1 MKRERKVEQGT
12 TKKEGQKCERK
23 KNRLQNKLKRDKEI
37 NTDKV

>member
-12 TKKEGQKCERK
+12 SQKEGQKCKRRT
-23 KNRLQNKLKRDKEI
+23 NRLQNKLKRDKEI